1 MRFISYFR
9 HFAILFLKMILPI
22 VAYGDAVLRKKGAK
36 LTREHDGL
44 ELLIESMWETMYES
58 SGVGLAA
65 PQIGKSLNL
74 FVVDATPMEDP
85 NYTDFKKVFI
95 NAEIIEEFGDKWEY
109 EEGCLSIPHI
119 RDNVK
124 RYSDIV
130 VRYMDENF
138 VEHEEEFNGMPA
150 RVIQHEYDHING
162 VLFVDHLSE
171 LRKRLLKNKL
181 INISKGGVDV
191 DYRMRF
197 PAIR

>member
-1 MRFISYFR
+1 M
-9 HFAILFLKMILPI
+9 AIRIPNSRKMILPI
-22 VAYGDAVLRKKGAK
+22 VAYGDPVLRKKGAEV
-36 LTREHDGL
+36 TEDQEGL
-44 ELLIESMWETMYES
+44 KELIDNMWETMYES
-58 SGVGLAA
+58 NGVGLAA

-85 NYTDFKKVFI
+85 NYAEFKKIFI
-95 NAEIIEEFGDKWEY
+95 NAEIIEEFGEKWEY
-109 EEGCLSIPHI
+109 EEGCLSIPHV

-138 VEHEEEFNGMPA
+138 VEYEEEFNGMPA
-150 RVIQHEYDHING
+150 RVIQHEYDHIKG

-197 PAIR
+197 PATR